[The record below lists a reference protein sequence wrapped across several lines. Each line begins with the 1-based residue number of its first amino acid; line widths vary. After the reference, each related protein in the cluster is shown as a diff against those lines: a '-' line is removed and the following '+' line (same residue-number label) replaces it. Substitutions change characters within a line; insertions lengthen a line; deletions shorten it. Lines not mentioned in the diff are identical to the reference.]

1 MNTVLDSIEAAQ
13 QGIFYATVGTALAI
27 GVCWTIGSVV
37 VSKSIDLVLRK
48 RS

>member
-1 MNTVLDSIEAAQ
+1 MNTVLDSIEAAR
-13 QGIFYATVGTALAI
+13 QGAFYVTVGAALAV
-27 GVCWTIGSVV
+27 GACWAVGSVV